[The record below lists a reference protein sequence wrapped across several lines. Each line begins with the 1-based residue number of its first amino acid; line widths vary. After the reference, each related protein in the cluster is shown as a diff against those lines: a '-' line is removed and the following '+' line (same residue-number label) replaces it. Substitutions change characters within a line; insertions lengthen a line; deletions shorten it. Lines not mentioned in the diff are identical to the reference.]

1 MPKTYTISKVNS
13 VGVKKY
19 HVDPFQLIFLT
30 RMLILEQ
37 NATMISMCI
46 AAATY
51 RLDCRQPVQ
60 ATLPPTHLAIAPA
73 ELHHGSSEFLELDIF
88 PAYSMQFDYIP

>member
-1 MPKTYTISKVNS
+1 MAPNLNFISEGK
-13 VGVKKY
+13 
-19 HVDPFQLIFLT
+19 LT

-37 NATMISMCI
+37 NVTIDSMCI

-60 ATLPPTHLAIAPA
+60 AILPPTHLAIAPA

-88 PAYSMQFDYIP
+88 PAYSMQFDSTYPNLAWQKWL

>member
-1 MPKTYTISKVNS
+1 MS
-13 VGVKKY
+13 
-19 HVDPFQLIFLT
+19 LT

-37 NATMISMCI
+37 NAKMISMCI

>member
-1 MPKTYTISKVNS
+1 MGKIAY
-13 VGVKKY
+13 
-19 HVDPFQLIFLT
+19 VDGKPCNIYRLRGKPYDIFLT

-37 NATMISMCI
+37 NGTMISMCI